1 MLFKCAFLFAII
13 YISQAIMRG
22 CFIGEYIVEDNSK
35 PKQEKKKSLTKKEYD
50 DLILEFDKSQK
61 IELTIEDLLATNP
74 KWTQRDRN
82 FNIKFYRLVMNSLTN
97 KQGS

>member
-1 MLFKCAFLFAII
+1 M
-13 YISQAIMRG
+13 
-22 CFIGEYIVEDNSK
+22 EDNSK

-50 DLILEFDKSQK
+50 NLILEFDKSQEIK
-61 IELTIEDLLATNP
+61 ITIEDLLATNP
-74 KWTQRDRN
+74 QWSQRDRN

>member
-1 MLFKCAFLFAII
+1 M
-13 YISQAIMRG
+13 
-22 CFIGEYIVEDNSK
+22 EDNSK

-61 IELTIEDLLATNP
+61 IELTIEDLLATNQ

>member
-1 MLFKCAFLFAII
+1 M
-13 YISQAIMRG
+13 
-22 CFIGEYIVEDNSK
+22 EDNSK

-74 KWTQRDRN
+74 KWTQRDMN

>member
-1 MLFKCAFLFAII
+1 M
-13 YISQAIMRG
+13 
-22 CFIGEYIVEDNSK
+22 EDNSK

-61 IELTIEDLLATNP
+61 IELTIVDLLATNP

>member
-1 MLFKCAFLFAII
+1 M
-13 YISQAIMRG
+13 
-22 CFIGEYIVEDNSK
+22 EDNSK

-74 KWTQRDRN
+74 KWTHRDRN

>member
-1 MLFKCAFLFAII
+1 M
-13 YISQAIMRG
+13 
-22 CFIGEYIVEDNSK
+22 EDNSK
-35 PKQEKKKSLTKKEYD
+35 QKQEKKKSLTKKEYD

>member
-1 MLFKCAFLFAII
+1 M
-13 YISQAIMRG
+13 
-22 CFIGEYIVEDNSK
+22 EDNSK

>member
-1 MLFKCAFLFAII
+1 M
-13 YISQAIMRG
+13 
-22 CFIGEYIVEDNSK
+22 EDNSK

-50 DLILEFDKSQK
+50 NLILEFDKSQK

>member
-1 MLFKCAFLFAII
+1 M
-13 YISQAIMRG
+13 
-22 CFIGEYIVEDNSK
+22 EDNSK

-82 FNIKFYRLVMNSLTN
+82 FNIKFY
-97 KQGS
+97 